1 MTTVSTLP
9 PAFHPTSP
17 PIALS
22 MDVAARIC
30 PKAPGQAQLYADQIT
45 GYVLWGVLALFA
57 VGIIVGIGAVVA
69 GRVFSMPHASKAGV
83 IAVVVVFLAAVAYMV
98 LPGMVAAVTGQG
110 CI

>member
-1 MTTVSTLP
+1 MTTVSTLQ
-9 PAFHPTSP
+9 PAFSP
-17 PIALS
+17 IGLS
-22 MDVAARIC
+22 SDVAARIC